1 MKSYNRLDVEKS
13 KAKVYSVFS
22 WIMICLIAF
31 TFLFPLYWIIT
42 GSFKTKQEI
51 LSSTPVWVPTQWV
64 MNNYQNLMSKRTAPL
79 FKFSALGY
87 SITGP
92 TVPAAI
98 RWLLNTVVMSVS
110 SMLLT
115 CLTASMAGYALAK
128 KRFYGRTILFS
139 LIVCAMALPKQVIL
153 IPLLREMSSLG
164 LYDTIWAVIIPIVG
178 WPFGVFLL
186 KQFSEGIPTEM
197 VEACRIDGASEWR
210 TFTDVMFPMIK
221 PGVGACAIFTFI
233 NSWNDYFM
241 QLIMLTSSKNLTISL
256 GIATMQAENSTDF
269 GLLMAGSALASVPI
283 IIVFLIFQKY
293 FTKGITMGA
302 VKG

>member
-1 MKSYNRLDVEKS
+1 MRNTIETN
-13 KAKVYSVFS
+13 KARKKAYYIVSFVC
-22 WIMICLIAF
+22 ITIIAVLF
-31 TFLFPLYWIIT
+31 AFPLYWIIT
-42 GSFKTKQEI
+42 GAFKTGKEI
-51 LSSTPVWVPTQWV
+51 NAVRPNLWPSKWVLK
-64 MNNYQNLMSKRTAPL
+64 NFEKLFSKRSAPL
-79 FKFSALGY
+79 FEIFG
-87 SITGP
+87 ITGP
-92 TVPAAI
+92 TVPGAI
-98 RWLLNTVVMSVS
+98 RWLVNTVFMSVA

-115 CLTASMAGYALAK
+115 CLTAAMAGYALAK
-128 KRFYGRTILFS
+128 KRFFGRGLIFT

-153 IPLLREMSSLG
+153 IPLLREMSALN
-164 LYDTIWAVIIPIVG
+164 LYDTIWAVIFPIVG

-186 KQFSEGIPTEM
+186 KQFAEGIPTEM
-197 VEACRIDGASEWR
+197 IEACRIDGASEWR
-210 TFTDVMFPMIK
+210 TFTDVMFPLIK

-241 QLIMLTSSKNLTISL
+241 QLLMLTSSKNLTISL